1 MPVPAQGALGHVVT
15 PLYFWKQSRVLVPF
29 CTQGTD
35 LTDNTS
41 FYLQPAGLETLRI
54 KFFVGNH
61 LLMESCELC
70 STHRMYLPARQGLP
84 ESFVHF
90 LQ

>member
-41 FYLQPAGLETLRI
+41 FYLQPEGLETLRI

-61 LLMESCELC
+61 LLYGEL
-70 STHRMYLPARQGLP
+70 
-84 ESFVHF
+84 
-90 LQ
+90 